1 MRSPVLWP
9 KADRHLENLSVH
21 HVCHHPQETWEA
33 GIRTGIFLPMFFI
46 ILEGA
51 TAGNALRAPKKSLL
65 YFYASC
71 STVEEGAAWAEGR
84 YD

>member
-1 MRSPVLWP
+1 MCATIP
-9 KADRHLENLSVH
+9 KRPGKQGLE
-21 HVCHHPQETWEA
+21 QE
-33 GIRTGIFLPMFFI
+33 FYCQCFFI